1 MFLGEVVGTAVL
13 ILFGDGVVAGVLLNR
28 SKAQNAGWVVITFA
42 WGLGVFAGV
51 SASLA
56 VSGGV
61 AHLNPAVTLGLAAID
76 VAEWSD
82 APLLIAGQFLGAAI
96 GATLVWLAY
105 LPHWEVTD
113 DPGLKLAV
121 FSTGPAIRSVVA
133 NLITEIIG
141 TFALVFGVL
150 TLSGANETIGPALA
164 VALLVVGIGMSLG
177 GPTGYAIN
185 PARDLGP
192 RIMHFVLP
200 IAGKGDSDWSYS
212 WVPVVGPII
221 GGVVGALVGDVVLA

>member
-1 MFLGEVVGTAVL
+1 MFLGEVAGTAML
-13 ILFGDGVVAGVLLNR
+13 ILFGDGVVAGVLLNK
-28 SKAQNAGWVVITFA
+28 SKAQNAGWIVVTFA
-42 WGLGVFAGV
+42 WGLGVFMGV
-51 SASLA
+51 STSLA
-56 VSGGV
+56 ISDGV
-61 AHLNPAVTLGLAAID
+61 AHLNPAVTLGLASIELVEWAD
-76 VAEWSD
+76 V
-82 APLLIAGQFLGAAI
+82 PILIAGQFLGAAI

-105 LPHWEVTD
+105 LPHWEQTD

-121 FSTGPAIRSVVA
+121 FSTGPAIRNVPA

-150 TLSGANETIGPALA
+150 SLGQSNETIGPALP
-164 VALLVVGIGMSLG
+164 VALLVAVIGMALG

-212 WVPVVGPII
+212 WVPVVGPVI
-221 GGVVGALVGDVVLA
+221 GGILGGLIGDAVFA